1 MQVKLLTYFSLIS
14 SFLNYPSDE
23 SVSSE
28 QAGKPKWFVYVWMI
42 LENIH
47 LTCQSLRMCQT
58 TCAQAL
64 KAWEEK
70 NGKKAAEAVEVKLCA
85 NIPSIIKMDNS
96 LGNLVNCEQ
105 LSLSTNSI
113 DRIAGL
119 NGNMAKLRILSLGRN
134 GIKKIEKL
142 DDIAGTLEQLWIS
155 YNDISSLDGLMNLTK
170 LNTLYCAR
178 NNIKSFSELG
188 KLVSA
193 CAFFCCRKY
202 HALY

>member
-1 MQVKLLTYFSLIS
+1 M
-14 SFLNYPSDE
+14 
-23 SVSSE
+23 
-28 QAGKPKWFVYVWMI
+28 
-42 LENIH
+42 
-47 LTCQSLRMCQT
+47 T

-188 KLVSA
+188 KLANIEGLKDVVFAGNPMYETRTPDEIRIEILKNLPQVSKIDGELVKPCEREA
-193 CAFFCCRKY
+193 ARGSSERPESTV
-202 HALY
+202 